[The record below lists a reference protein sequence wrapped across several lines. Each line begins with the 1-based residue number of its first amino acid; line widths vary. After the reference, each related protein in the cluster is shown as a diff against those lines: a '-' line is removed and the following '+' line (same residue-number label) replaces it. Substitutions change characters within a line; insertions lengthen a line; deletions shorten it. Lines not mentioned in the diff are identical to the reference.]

1 MEKKMK
7 AAVVEGNCKIRIRQV
22 DEPEIEKETQLK
34 VHVSKGAICNTTDN
48 KIYATDTP
56 EKHWPN
62 KPFPFILGHECT
74 GRVVETGKAVKDIRV
89 GDRIVYWSVDGGA
102 FADYVILD
110 TEQAA
115 VGKISEEFPEDIA
128 AMFEMVIGAGR
139 LLFHEDGE
147 ALIRKGDKVAIFGL
161 GPAGL
166 IYHRLARMLGAGRV
180 CGIGRRK
187 LRLDTSLEVGADLAL
202 SSREE
207 NFEERVWEG
216 LSGKPD
222 VIIDATGGD
231 VVKEM
236 ILLAKPE
243 TKIIAYGV
251 PPFDWSVKKAEL
263 EKAGI
268 CPPEFQGVECAR
280 VSLRRCIDWAERED
294 TGLDRIITHRI
305 PLEEIGRGLDMCR
318 LERDST
324 LKVIVTVNE

>member
-1 MEKKMK
+1 MK

-22 DEPEIEKETQLK
+22 EEPKIEKGTQVK

-74 GRVVETGKAVKDIRV
+74 GRAVEVGEDVKDIQV
-89 GDRIVYWSVDGGA
+89 GDRVVYWSVDGGA

-115 VGKISEEFPEDIA
+115 VGKVSENFPEDIA

-147 ALIRKGDKVAIFGL
+147 ALIQKGDKVAIFGL

-166 IYHRLARMLGAGRV
+166 IYHRLARMLGADKV

-187 LRLDTSLEVGADLAL
+187 MRLEVSLKVGADLAV
-202 SSREE
+202 SSQEE
-207 NFEERVWEG
+207 NFADKVWEG
-216 LSGKPD
+216 LGGKPD

-236 ILLAKPE
+236 ILLAKP
-243 TKIIAYGV
+243 TTRIIAYGV
-251 PPFDWSVKKAEL
+251 PPFDWSEKKVEL
-263 EKAGI
+263 ENAGI
-268 CPPEFQGVECAR
+268 KAPEFQGVECAR
-280 VSLRRCIDWAERED
+280 VSLRRCVDWAEKED
-294 TGLDRIITHRI
+294 TGLDAIISHRI
-305 PLEEIGRGLDMCR
+305 PLEEIAKGLDMCR
-318 LERDST
+318 LERDTT
-324 LKVIVTVNE
+324 LKVIVTVNP